1 MATKSLD
8 DNKIDAGVKLLKE
21 LDKNPSL
28 DIVSALWYYF
38 TDLEHWE
45 FLIYTPEFYKK
56 LKDLKDFYHIIY
68 DCISENPDISQFI
81 DSSDIRLISNSQ
93 KDMVD
98 MFKSVRETLQT
109 DNVMFTRI
117 GGRAFKGGLY
127 VEDALLY
134 RNSI

>member
-1 MATKSLD
+1 MATQSLD

-45 FLIYTPEFYKK
+45 FLIYTPEFYKT
-56 LKDLKDFYHIIY
+56 LKDLKDFYRIVD
-68 DCISENPDISQFI
+68 DCITQNPDISKHI
-81 DSSDIRLISNSQ
+81 NLSDIRLISDSGYNIIGLL
-93 KDMVD
+93 KNVI
-98 MFKSVRETLQT
+98 QT
-109 DNVMFTRI
+109 DIKSYGCIRMTSNYINGF
-117 GGRAFKGGLY
+117 Y

-134 RNSI
+134 RNAI